1 MQHFVTQRAFA
12 QTQRDQRGLV
22 LQFWGCHQGVLVF
35 DGKFSQGRF
44 GKHFGTMEGSGKV
57 LDVWYGIAIWNGD
70 VVQGSVV
77 TTRSPVAV
85 GLFRDHM

>member
-1 MQHFVTQRAFA
+1 MYWYLMVGSHKV
-12 QTQRDQRGLV
+12 D
-22 LQFWGCHQGVLVF
+22 
-35 DGKFSQGRF
+35 F

-70 VVQGSVV
+70 VVQGSVHVV